1 MSTIYNPYN
10 DTPLGITSDK
20 SVTDYDTLKT
30 NDFARQLAA
39 FIHTSDTPITIGLQG
54 DWGTGKTSM
63 MNLIKWELGKR
74 DGKRIHLV
82 EVNTWH
88 YSMFRQ
94 DEYLGIVIINSLV
107 KELARKFAT
116 EQGKGSKFSKDLRS
130 AAGKFGGL
138 VRAVVQNAS
147 VPGLGGVKFSE
158 VMEGV
163 KSDDDLDI
171 ENLAHV
177 LQEFK
182 KEFTILIKEN
192 LKDDERLVFFVD
204 DLDRIR
210 PGKAVEI
217 LETLKNFM
225 EVDQCVFVLAI
236 DYEIVQLGIAE
247 KFGSNVQKTSGK
259 SFFDKIIQ
267 VPFMMPTVSYDL
279 GAYLKGLLEKKSLI
293 LAKTKD
299 LTRYVQFT
307 ETTIG
312 RNPRSIKRAV
322 NYTYLLTKIRDTT
335 RKEREKSTG
344 NTKENEDERKTN
356 RDREL
361 LYAIVCLQIEWPEL
375 FAFFVSDPS
384 SKMLEKMED
393 WDYLDALPQ
402 ARKIFLRSS
411 DPEQIKQ
418 NISGYF
424 DLLFELLDDGNDGII
439 SNKEMEPLH
448 NLLDLARLTTVAQ
461 IEKNQDP
468 SIAFW
473 DLVNIN
479 NNSKIYHP
487 SYDFIRKSLWGKS
500 ESLSLKK
507 SGERYVT
514 LVMNRRQVGSWVTL
528 KSDPFI
534 FRLKLDQESL
544 ISALLKHYTDSD
556 TDWLRTCIRS
566 YDRTQKTGI
575 GQSEIFITGLKDE
588 KKMIEFLNNLF
599 RVVQLETKS

>member
-74 DGKRIHLV
+74 DAKRIHLV

-116 EQGKGSKFSKDLRS
+116 EQGKGSKFSEDLRN

-293 LAKTKD
+293 LAKTKN

-322 NYTYLLTKIRDTT
+322 NYTDLLTKIRDTT

-344 NTKENEDERKTN
+344 KTKENEDERKTN

-424 DLLFELLDDGNDGII
+424 DLLFELLDDDNDGII
-439 SNKEMEPLH
+439 SNEEMEPLH

-461 IEKNQDP
+461 IKKNENP

-473 DLVNIN
+473 TRVNDN
-479 NNSKIYHP
+479 NGKIKHP
-487 SYDFIRKSLWGKS
+487 SYELINKSLWGNN

-534 FRLKLDQESL
+534 FRLKMDQESL
-544 ISALLKHYTDSD
+544 ISALLKHYTESD

-599 RVVQLETKS
+599 RVVQLESKS